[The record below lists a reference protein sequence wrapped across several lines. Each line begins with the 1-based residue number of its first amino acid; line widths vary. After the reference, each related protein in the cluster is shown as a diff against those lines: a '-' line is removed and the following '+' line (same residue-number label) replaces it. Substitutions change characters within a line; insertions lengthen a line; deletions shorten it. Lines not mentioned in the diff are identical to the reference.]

1 MRPPM
6 LTRFVCRAAAFG
18 ALALPLALCAGPV
31 KDVSAARG
39 APVLTKYV
47 VADKDANGP
56 FVRIPADIMERAQLN
71 WLGYESA
78 AEALA
83 EKFHVSPRLLR
94 DLNPRK
100 EFIAGTE
107 IVVPDV
113 ASSKP

>member
-1 MRPPM
+1 M
-6 LTRFVCRAAAFG
+6 
-18 ALALPLALCAGPV
+18 
-31 KDVSAARG
+31 
-39 APVLTKYV
+39 LTKYV

-71 WLGYESA
+71 WLGYENA

-100 EFIAGTE
+100 EFNSLLISPIQPNPAVMTKLLE
-107 IVVPDV
+107 MTLE
-113 ASSKP
+113 